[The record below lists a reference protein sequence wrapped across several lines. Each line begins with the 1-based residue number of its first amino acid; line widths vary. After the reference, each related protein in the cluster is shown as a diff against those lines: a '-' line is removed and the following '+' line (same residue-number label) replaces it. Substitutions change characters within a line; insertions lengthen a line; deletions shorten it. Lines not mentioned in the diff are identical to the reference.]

1 LANPLIFEGA
11 KRMSIQISA
20 AGLVKGYRKGKVLV
34 PVLHGVALEVER
46 GEHVAIVGSSG
57 SGKSTLLH
65 VLGLLDAPEE
75 GQIWLDGR
83 RIDNLSDRR
92 RGTLRNRTFG
102 FIFQFYHLLPELSAL
117 ENVLCPMMI
126 RYGPARYL
134 AQKRSLE
141 GEAHGL
147 LERVGLGHRLSHKP
161 TELSGGEMQRAAIA
175 RALAGRPEILLADEP
190 TGNLDATN
198 GQAVLDLLR
207 DLNREQGLTMI
218 MVTHDAQV
226 ASQADR
232 VVRLAEGRIE
242 DFAAALT

>member
-1 LANPLIFEGA
+1 MANPLIFEGA

-190 TGNLDATN
+190 TGNLDSAT
-198 GQAVLDLLR
+198 GRMVIDLLIAV
-207 DLNREQGLTMI
+207 NRKRGRTLVL
-218 MVTHDAQV
+218 VTHDPDLA
-226 ASQADR
+226 AMADEAIALRDGR
-232 VVRLAEGRIE
+232 VVERS
-242 DFAAALT
+242 